1 MADDV
6 ASGVYW
12 HLSSLPDVLGVT
24 GSFPAEEPDNSS
36 VPWTFVRNVYTRMGD
51 VSIVKGSQAVAL
63 VCCYMGQGRSRLET
77 STVRFQRPKID
88 IWVDPLRDVMGNV
101 TNPPETEHRGLNV
114 YSVLDSHLH
123 RVATDQMTQQWGDL
137 ITVGSTRMS
146 EPVWY
151 QVPDGDGPDP
161 WRALLQRR
169 HLRQLRSRHSGR
181 QRGIRLRRGRR
192 RVTVVTVVTERETDE
207 DYLGKSSRPYFNFS
221 YRSSTA
227 CLSG

>member
-12 HLSSLPDVLGVT
+12 HLSSLPDALGVT
-24 GSFPAEEPDNSS
+24 GSFPAEEPDNS
-36 VPWTFVRNVYTRMGD
+36 
-51 VSIVKGSQAVAL
+51 IVTGSQAVAL
-63 VCCYMGQGRSRLET
+63 VCCYMGQGRSPLET
-77 STVRFQRPKID
+77 STVRFQRLTID

-101 TNPPETEHRGLNV
+101 TNPSETEHRGLNV

-123 RVATDQMTQQWGDL
+123 RVATDQMTQLWGDL

-161 WRALLQRR
+161 WRGPVI
-169 HLRQLRSRHSGR
+169 SGR
-181 QRGIRLRRGRR
+181 QR
-192 RVTVVTVVTERETDE
+192 
-207 DYLGKSSRPYFNFS
+207 
-221 YRSSTA
+221 
-227 CLSG
+227 